1 MLQPVFGDIGIEPR
15 IIYDRRKVQR
25 KDQPQRQRRQRR
37 REKEPSILSHQFQH
51 AENIA
56 RLESSS
62 VWESALWF
70 PIARLAPDLVSTVSN
85 RELTGRRPQHTMNDK
100 PSMAEPVFYDPE
112 RARWKRLRR
121 LVDALVAVLSALVIF
136 FVYTTLRDERLPELL
151 FSPQKRAF
159 KALKESE
166 KEKARERQKKLASR
180 SHRKSK
186 LPASE
191 VKLNQEEGIRAAF
204 YVPWD
209 AASFSS
215 LRDYSR
221 QIDLL
226 YPDWLHVLTPDGR
239 LQGVDDQTNTFF
251 DVVQSNRVRS
261 VDDRVMPLL
270 KAEDATMEVFPM
282 VNNFD
287 GTEWVGGITD
297 FLNDPSARAVF
308 RQQVGVYLSSDRFRG
323 LMVDFEAFPSVGQP
337 GYVALLNELASDLH
351 ARGMKLYVS
360 VPAHNPEF
368 NYAAIAGPADGVVV
382 MNYDE
387 HYPGAAS
394 GPVASQ
400 DWFVDNLK
408 YIVKAIPKEKVI
420 CAIAN
425 YGYDWVLKPKKGKIP
440 PDARDHTVSAQEAWL
455 EARDS
460 DEDVTFDD
468 DALNPHFSYLDE
480 HSLRHDV
487 WFLDAVTALN
497 HMRAAQTLGIQ
508 TFALW
513 RLGGEDRTLWRIWDV
528 PGEAGATDKLRDV
541 PPGQDVDMEGQGE
554 ILRIED
560 RPTHG
565 TRDFTIDAGTKLIT
579 DENFQSLPEPYRV
592 ARYGYTPNKVA
603 LTFDDGPDPD
613 WTPKILDALKKEH
626 ASATF
631 FLIGIQTDKFPGL
644 AERIYREGHAIGN
657 HTFTHPDVSNISST
671 QMKVELNL
679 TERLFASLVGVRVV
693 LMRPPYAIDEEP
705 DTADQVRPLEF
716 AQDLGYITV
725 GNRIDPN
732 DWSDKPRHHTAEEIS
747 TYVLAHLPPCGP
759 NDLRCGNIVL
769 LHDGGGNRAETLRA
783 LPMIIDGIRAR
794 GLEVAP
800 VYELLGKTRAD
811 VMAPLTTRELWA
823 ARLDGL
829 GFWLFEAG
837 IVAITWIFF
846 LGDLLMTGR
855 LLFIGTAAV
864 YDRLQEKIFGRP
876 AEVASYKPKVAVLI
890 PAYNE
895 EKVVE
900 RTVRAALNSNYPN
913 LRVIVIDDGSRDRTL
928 EVARRAFAREE
939 AAGRVLILTKPNS
952 GKAEALNYGIEHIG
966 DAELF
971 VGIDADTV
979 IASDAISR
987 LVPHFI
993 NPKVGA
999 IAGNAKVGNRVNL
1012 WTRWQALEYIT
1023 SQNFER
1029 RALDVLGAVS
1039 VVPGAIGAWRVS
1051 AVREAGGYQI
1061 DTVAED
1067 ADLTMALLRRGYRV
1081 EYEDMA
1087 LAYTEAPTSAN
1098 GLMRQRFRWSFGIL
1112 QAVYKHSGVFAR
1124 KGALGF
1130 VALPNIVIFQILLP
1144 LVSPLIDIMFA
1155 VGAIWYFIQKHF
1167 HPDSTDPASFHKLVA
1182 FFFVFLV
1189 VDFLASALAFALE
1202 RRRPDDKEDSWLL
1215 TQVWLQRFAYRQLFS
1230 VVLFRTLKRALEGRR
1245 FAWDKLERTAAVKYV
1260 PSENR
1265 DSVNVP

>member
-1 MLQPVFGDIGIEPR
+1 MP
-15 IIYDRRKVQR
+15 
-25 KDQPQRQRRQRR
+25 
-37 REKEPSILSHQFQH
+37 
-51 AENIA
+51 
-56 RLESSS
+56 
-62 VWESALWF
+62 
-70 PIARLAPDLVSTVSN
+70 
-85 RELTGRRPQHTMNDK
+85 
-100 PSMAEPVFYDPE
+100 EPVFYDPR

-121 LVDALVAVLSALVIF
+121 LVDALVAALSALIIF

-151 FSPQKRAF
+151 FSPQRRAF
-159 KALKESE
+159 KALKENE
-166 KEKARERQKKLASR
+166 KSKARERQKKLASR

-186 LPASE
+186 IAASE
-191 VKLNQEEGIRAAF
+191 VELNQEEGIRAAF

-215 LRDYSR
+215 LRDFSH

-239 LQGVDDQTNTFF
+239 LQAVDDQTNKFF
-251 DVVQSNRVRS
+251 DVVQNNHVRS
-261 VDDRVMPLL
+261 VDDRVMPFL
-270 KAEDATMEVFPM
+270 KAEDDSMEVFPM

-287 GTEWVGGITD
+287 GTDWVGGITD
-297 FLNDPSARAVF
+297 FLNNATARSLF
-308 RQQVGVYLSSDRFRG
+308 RRQVGMYLSSDRFRG
-323 LMVDFEAFPSVGQP
+323 LMVDFEAFPKVGQP
-337 GYVALLNELASDLH
+337 GYVALLNELSSDLH

-360 VPAHNPEF
+360 VPAHNEEF
-368 NYAAIAGPADGVVV
+368 DYAAIAGPADGVVV

-400 DWFVDNLK
+400 DWFVNNLK
-408 YIVKAIPKEKVI
+408 FAVNVIPREKLI

-425 YGYDWVLKPKKGKIP
+425 YGYDWVLKPKKGKLP
-440 PDARDHTVSAQEAWL
+440 PDDKDHSVSVQEAWL
-455 EARDS
+455 AARDS

-480 HSLRHDV
+480 RSHRHDV

-513 RLGGEDRTLWRIWDV
+513 RLGGEDRTLWRVWDI
-528 PGEAGATDKLRDV
+528 PGDPGAAAKLHDV
-541 PPGQDVDMEGQGE
+541 TPGQDVDMEGQGE

-565 TRDFTIDAGTKLIT
+565 VRDLTIDPNTQLIT

-592 ARYGYTPNKVA
+592 ARYGYNPNKVV
-603 LTFDDGPDPD
+603 LTFDDGPDPE
-613 WTPKILDALKKEH
+613 WTPKILDVLKREH
-626 ASATF
+626 APATF
-631 FLIGIQTDKFPGL
+631 FLIGIQTDKFSGL
-644 AERIYREGHAIGN
+644 AKRIYNEGHTIGN

-671 QMKVELNL
+671 YMKVELNL
-679 TERLFASLVGVRVV
+679 TERLFASLVGVRAT
-693 LMRPPYAIDEEP
+693 LLRPPYAIDEEP

-716 AQDLGYITV
+716 AQDMGYITV

-732 DWSDKPRHHTAEEIS
+732 DWSDKPRRRTAEEI
-747 TYVLAHLPPCGP
+747 TEYVLAHLPPCGP

-769 LHDGGGNRAETLRA
+769 LHDGGGNRAETVRA

-794 GLEVAP
+794 GYEIAP

-811 VMAPLTTRELWA
+811 VMAPLPTGQRWA
-823 ARLDGL
+823 ARLDRL
-829 GFWLFEAG
+829 GFWLFDAA
-837 IVAITWIFF
+837 VMAFTWIFF

-855 LLFIGTAAV
+855 LLFIGAAAV
-864 YDRLQEKIFGRP
+864 YDRVQEKIFGKP

-895 EKVVE
+895 EKVIE
-900 RTVRAALNSNYPN
+900 RTVRAALNSDYSN

-928 EVARRAFAREE
+928 EVARAAFASEE
-939 AAGRVLILTKPNS
+939 AEGKVLILTKQNA
-952 GKAEALNYGIEHIG
+952 GKAAALNYGIEHIQN
-966 DAELF
+966 AELF
-971 VGIDADTV
+971 VGIDADTI
-979 IASDAISR
+979 IAGDAISR
-987 LVPHFI
+987 LVPHFL

-1051 AVREAGGYQI
+1051 AVREAGGYQL

-1087 LAYTEAPTSAN
+1087 LAYTEAPTNAN

-1112 QAVYKHSGVFAR
+1112 QAVYKHRGVFAR

-1155 VGAIWYFIQKHF
+1155 VGALWYFIQKHF

-1182 FFFVFLV
+1182 FFFAFLV
-1189 VDFLASALAFALE
+1189 IDFLASALAFALE
-1202 RRRPDDKEDSWLL
+1202 RRRPDDKEDAWLL

-1230 VVLFRTLKRALEGRR
+1230 VVLFKTLKRALEGRR

-1265 DSVNVP
+1265 DSVRVP

>member
-1 MLQPVFGDIGIEPR
+1 
-15 IIYDRRKVQR
+15 
-25 KDQPQRQRRQRR
+25 
-37 REKEPSILSHQFQH
+37 
-51 AENIA
+51 
-56 RLESSS
+56 
-62 VWESALWF
+62 
-70 PIARLAPDLVSTVSN
+70 
-85 RELTGRRPQHTMNDK
+85 
-100 PSMAEPVFYDPE
+100 MAEPVFYDPK
-112 RARWKRLRR
+112 RSRWKRLRR
-121 LVDALVAVLSALVIF
+121 LVDVVVVALSALIIF
-136 FVYTTLRDERLPELL
+136 FVYTTLRDEHLPELL

-159 KALKESE
+159 KALKENE
-166 KEKARERQKKLASR
+166 KAKARERQKKLANR

-215 LRDYSR
+215 LRDFSR

-239 LQGVDDQTNTFF
+239 LQAVDDQTNKFF
-251 DVVQSNRVRS
+251 DVVQNNHVRS
-261 VDDRVMPLL
+261 VDDRVMPFL
-270 KAEDATMEVFPM
+270 KAEDTSMEVFPM
-282 VNNFD
+282 VNNFN
-287 GTEWVGGITD
+287 GTEWMGSITG
-297 FLNDPSARAVF
+297 FLHDPEARAVF
-308 RQQVGVYLSSDRFRG
+308 RQQVQLYLASDHFRG
-323 LMVDFEAFPSVGQP
+323 LMVDFEDFPSSGQK
-337 GYVALLNELASDLH
+337 GYVALLNELSADLH
-351 ARGMKLYVS
+351 AHGMKLYVS
-360 VPAHNPEF
+360 VPAHNVEF
-368 NYAAIAGPADGVVV
+368 DYAAISAPADGVVV

-408 YIVKAIPKEKVI
+408 FAVNVIPREKLI

-425 YGYDWVLKPKKGKIP
+425 YGYDWVLKPNKGKLP
-440 PDARDHTVSAQEAWL
+440 PDARDSSVSVQEAWL
-455 EARDS
+455 AARDS
-460 DEDVTFDD
+460 DEDVVFDD

-480 HSLRHDV
+480 RSLRHDV

-497 HMRAAQTLGIQ
+497 HMRAAQMLGIQ

-513 RLGGEDRTLWRIWDV
+513 RLGGEDRTIWRVWDI
-528 PGEAGATDKLRDV
+528 PGDAGAADKLRDV

-560 RPTHG
+560 RPAHG
-565 TRDFTIDAGTKLIT
+565 TRDLTIEAKTNLIT

-592 ARYGYTPNKVA
+592 GRYGYSPNKVV
-603 LTFDDGPDPD
+603 LTFDDGPDPE
-613 WTPKILDALKKEH
+613 WTPKILDVLKREH
-626 ASATF
+626 APATF
-631 FLIGIQTDKFPGL
+631 FLIGIQTDKFSGL
-644 AERIYREGHAIGN
+644 AKRIYNEGHTIGN

-671 QMKVELNL
+671 YMKVELNL
-679 TERLFASLVGVRVV
+679 TERLFASLVGVRAT

-705 DTADQVRPLEF
+705 DTADQVKPLEF
-716 AQDLGYITV
+716 SQDMGYTTV

-732 DWSDKPRHHTAEEIS
+732 DWSNNPRHSAEQIS
-747 TYVLAHLPPCGP
+747 NYVLAHLPPCGP
-759 NDLRCGNIVL
+759 NDPRCGNIVL
-769 LHDGGGNRAETLRA
+769 LHDGGGNRAETVRA
-783 LPMIIDGIRAR
+783 LPMIIEGIRAR
-794 GLEVAP
+794 GYEIAP

-811 VMAPLTTRELWA
+811 VMAPLPPGERWA
-823 ARLDGL
+823 ARLDAL
-829 GFWLFEAG
+829 GFWLFDAG
-837 IVAITWIFF
+837 TVGITWIFF
-846 LGDLLMTGR
+846 IGDLLMTGR
-855 LLFIGTAAV
+855 LLFIGAAAV
-864 YDRLQEKIFGRP
+864 YDRLREKIVGRP
-876 AEVASYKPKVAVLI
+876 SEVASYKPKVAVLI

-895 EKVVE
+895 EKVIV
-900 RTVRAALNSNYPN
+900 RTVRAALNSDYPD

-928 EVARRAFAREE
+928 EVARAAFVREE
-939 AAGRVLILTKPNS
+939 AAGKVLILTKPNA
-952 GKAEALNYGIEHIG
+952 GKAEALNYGIEHIR

-971 VGIDADTV
+971 VGIDADTI
-979 IASDAISR
+979 IARDAISR
-987 LVPHFI
+987 LAPHFI

-1067 ADLTMALLRRGYRV
+1067 ADLTMALLRLGYRV

-1087 LAYTEAPTSAN
+1087 LAYTEAPTNAN

-1112 QAVYKHSGVFAR
+1112 QAVYKHRGVFAR

-1155 VGAIWYFIQKHF
+1155 AGAIWYFVQKHF

-1182 FFFVFLV
+1182 FFFAFLV
-1189 VDFLASALAFALE
+1189 IDFLASALAFALE
-1202 RRRPDDKEDSWLL
+1202 RRRPDEKEDVWLL
-1215 TQVWLQRFAYRQLFS
+1215 SQVWLQRFAYRQLFS
-1230 VVLFRTLKRALEGRR
+1230 VVLFKTLKRALEGRR

-1260 PSENR
+1260 PSETR

>member
-1 MLQPVFGDIGIEPR
+1 
-15 IIYDRRKVQR
+15 
-25 KDQPQRQRRQRR
+25 
-37 REKEPSILSHQFQH
+37 
-51 AENIA
+51 
-56 RLESSS
+56 
-62 VWESALWF
+62 
-70 PIARLAPDLVSTVSN
+70 
-85 RELTGRRPQHTMNDK
+85 
-100 PSMAEPVFYDPE
+100 MAEPVFYDPQ

-121 LVDALVAVLSALVIF
+121 LVDVLVAALSALAIF
-136 FVYTTLRDERLPELL
+136 FAYTTLRDERLPELL

-166 KEKARERQKKLASR
+166 KDKARERQKKLALR

-191 VKLNQEEGIRAAF
+191 VTLNQEEGIRAAF

-215 LRDYSR
+215 LRDFSR
-221 QIDLL
+221 QIDIL

-239 LQGVDDQTNTFF
+239 LQAVDDQTNKFF
-251 DVVQSNRVRS
+251 DVVQNNHVHS
-261 VDDRVMPLL
+261 VDDRVMPLV
-270 KAEDATMEVFPM
+270 KAEDSSMEVFPM

-287 GTEWVGGITD
+287 GAEFVGGITD
-297 FLNDPSARAVF
+297 FLNNPAARAVF
-308 RQQVGVYLSSDRFRG
+308 RQQVGMFLSSDRFRG
-323 LMVDFEAFPSVGQP
+323 LMLDFEAFPKVGQP
-337 GYVALLNELASDLH
+337 GYIALLNELSSDLH

-360 VPAHNPEF
+360 VPAHNDEF
-368 NYAAIAGPADGVVV
+368 DYAAIAAPADGVVV

-387 HYPGAAS
+387 HYPGGES
-394 GPVASQ
+394 GAVSSQ
-400 DWFVDNLK
+400 DWFVDNLNF
-408 YIVKAIPKEKVI
+408 IVNVIPREKLI

-425 YGYDWVLKPKKGKIP
+425 YGYDWVLKPKKGELP
-440 PDARDHTVSAQEAWL
+440 PDAKDHSVSVQEAWL

-460 DEDVTFDD
+460 EEDITFDD

-480 HSLRHDV
+480 SSLRHDV

-513 RLGGEDRTLWRIWDV
+513 RLGGEDRTLWSVWDM
-528 PGEAGATDKLRDV
+528 PGDPAAAAKLRTV

-560 RPTHG
+560 KPNPG
-565 TRDFTIDAGTKLIT
+565 TRDLTIDPKTKIIT

-592 ARYGYTPNKVA
+592 ARYGYSPNKVV
-603 LTFDDGPDPD
+603 LTFDDGPDPE
-613 WTPKILDALKKEH
+613 WTPKILDVLKREH
-626 ASATF
+626 ATATF
-631 FLIGIQTDKFPGL
+631 FLIGIQTDKFSGL
-644 AERIYREGHAIGN
+644 AKRIYNEGHTIGN
-657 HTFTHPDVSNISST
+657 HTFTHPDVSNISNT
-671 QMKVELNL
+671 YMKVELNL
-679 TERLFASLVGVRVV
+679 TERLFASLMGVRAK

-705 DTADQVRPLEF
+705 DTADQVRPLEIP
-716 AQDLGYITV
+716 QDMGYITV

-732 DWSDKPRHHTAEEIS
+732 DWTSNPRRSAEQIS
-747 TYVLAHLPPCGP
+747 SYVLSHLPPCKLE
-759 NDLRCGNIVL
+759 DLRCGNIVL
-769 LHDGGGNRAETLRA
+769 LHDGGGNRAETVRA
-783 LPMIIDGIRAR
+783 LPTIIEGIRAR
-794 GLEVAP
+794 GYEIAP
-800 VYELLGKTRAD
+800 VYELLGKNRAD
-811 VMAPLTTRELWA
+811 VMAPLPTGQLWA
-823 ARLDGL
+823 ARLDRL
-829 GFWLFEAG
+829 GFWLFDIAVMG
-837 IVAITWIFF
+837 ITLIFF
-846 LGDLLMTGR
+846 LGDILMTGR
-855 LLFIGTAAV
+855 LLFIGAAAV
-864 YDRLQEKIFGRP
+864 YDRLAEKIFGKP

-895 EKVVE
+895 EKVIE
-900 RTVRAALNSNYPN
+900 RTIRAALNSNYPN

-928 EVARRAFAREE
+928 EVARSAFMAEE
-939 AAGRVLILTKPNS
+939 AAGQVLILTKANA
-952 GKAEALNYGIEHIG
+952 GKAEALNYGIEHIR

-971 VGIDADTV
+971 VGIDADTI
-979 IASDAISR
+979 IAHDAISR

-1067 ADLTMALLRRGYRV
+1067 ADLTMALLRLGYRV

-1087 LAYTEAPTSAN
+1087 LAYTEAPTNAN

-1112 QAVYKHSGVFAR
+1112 QAVYKHRGVFAR

-1144 LVSPLIDIMFA
+1144 LVSPLIDIMFTF
-1155 VGAIWYFIQKHF
+1155 GAIWYFIQKHF
-1167 HPDSTDPASFHKLVA
+1167 HPNSTDPASFHKLVA
-1182 FFFVFLV
+1182 FFLAFLV
-1189 VDFLASALAFALE
+1189 IDFLASALAFALE
-1202 RRRPDDKEDSWLL
+1202 RRRPDDTEDPWLL
-1215 TQVWLQRFAYRQLFS
+1215 SQVWLQRFAYRQLFS
-1230 VVLFRTLKRALEGRR
+1230 VVLFKTLKRALEGRR
-1245 FAWDKLERTAAVKYV
+1245 FAWDKLERTAAVNYV

-1265 DSVNVP
+1265 DQVNVP